1 MSSANPPD
9 PCKDVDCG
17 AGLKCA
23 PLGRSYSC
31 LGKKKKRLCA
41 LEKKKQ
47 TTSRFT
53 ETSFIRNRGNPVADC
68 STVCRSKTCMV
79 PAGPVY
85 TTQVFS
91 VQEFVQTRVN

>member
-1 MSSANPPD
+1 MSCANLPD

-31 LGKKKKRLCA
+31 LGKNEKNAYVLWKR
-41 LEKKKQ
+41 KQ
-47 TTSRFT
+47 TTNGFT
-53 ETSFIRNRGNPVADC
+53 ETPFTRNRGNSVADW

-85 TTQVFS
+85 TMQVFS
-91 VQEFVQTRVN
+91 VQKFTQTRVN